1 VFAKALVHPFHKF
14 IGTTED
20 SMRILIVEDEEDL
33 ATALARGLRK
43 EGYAVDLVG
52 DGLEGWQLADAT
64 AYDIL
69 LLDLNLP
76 GMDGLDLCR
85 QLRMTHPELRIVMVT
100 AREQPNQRIHGLDS
114 GADDYIVKPFHFG
127 ELVARL
133 RALLRRDIRNGTP
146 LLTYADLAAD
156 PVARTV
162 WRGGHRLDLTAK
174 EFAIVEY
181 FLRHIGEIVSQE
193 ELIEHVWDRDV
204 NPFTTT
210 VRAHMATLRRKLGQP
225 GLIET
230 LVGQGYR
237 LGIPI
242 YRAD

>member
-1 VFAKALVHPFHKF
+1 VSAKALVHLFHKF
-14 IGTTED
+14 VGTTED

-193 ELIEHVWDRDV
+193 DLIEHVWDRDV